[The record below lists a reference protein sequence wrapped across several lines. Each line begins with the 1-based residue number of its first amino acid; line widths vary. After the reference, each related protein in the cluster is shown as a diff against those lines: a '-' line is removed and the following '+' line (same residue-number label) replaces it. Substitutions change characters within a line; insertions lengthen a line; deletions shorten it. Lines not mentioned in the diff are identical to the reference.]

1 MTYTIEN
8 SNNMMQIDGQ
18 PQNGILGANQGPR
31 HEKHS
36 IENNK
41 SSLRNLL
48 LKVQDQHARAADYLA
63 PTHDLQKITSDN
75 GRPQVVIE
83 QRGGEPTKIF
93 DINDVAF
100 TQIAGH
106 AEIEART
113 ARKLQAE
120 YSPEFDALINAIW
133 QKKPAVRMLRTHDSA
148 NPDVV
153 TNGYLRAFVS
163 DKFKTFDNINL
174 LQSALPQL
182 MDNPAAFQVVNADVT
197 DKRLYLRLKSLVQTG
212 TGANVGDH
220 MANGIGLQNSEVGAG
235 SVSVYQ
241 IAWTLAC
248 LNGMQTQ
255 NKTRSSHITSARD
268 TDDWGLLSDAAKDA
282 DNKALELKIRDL
294 VGVYSSRDAFDQVI
308 EQMKQAAAD
317 VIDGHAVE
325 KTAVVEN
332 LGKVMQLTKKE
343 TSSVLD
349 GLLDTIGQSGY
360 EQGQPISRATLVNAV
375 TAVANKA
382 EADDVDAWQLR
393 GGQVLNMK
401 PADWQRVAA
410 VAA

>member
-1 MTYTIEN
+1 MKYNLEN
-8 SNNMMQIDGQ
+8 
-18 PQNGILGANQGPR
+18 
-31 HEKHS
+31 EK
-36 IENNK
+36 N
-41 SSLRNLL
+41 SLQNLL
-48 LKVQDQHARAADYLA
+48 LKVQDQASRTADYLA

-106 AEIEART
+106 AEIDART
-113 ARKLQAE
+113 ARRLQSE

-133 QKKPAVRMLRTHDSA
+133 QKKPAVRMLRTHAAEMAAGDYTGAAVS
-148 NPDVV
+148 D
-153 TNGYLRAFVS
+153 GLLRAFVS
-163 DKFKTFDNINL
+163 DKFKTFDNVNL
-174 LQSALPQL
+174 MEAALPQL
-182 MDNPAAFQVVNADVT
+182 MDSPLQVVTADVT
-197 DKRLYLRLKSLVQTG
+197 DKRLYLRLRSLTQTG
-212 TGANVGDH
+212 TGASVGDI

-268 TDDWGLLSDAAKDA
+268 SDDWGLLSDAAKDA
-282 DNKALELKIRDL
+282 DNHALELKIRDL
-294 VGVYSSRDAFDQVI
+294 VGVYSSRDAFDAVI

-317 VIDGHAVE
+317 VIDGVAVE

-349 GLLDTIGQSGY
+349 GLLNTIGQAGY

-382 EADDVDAWQLR
+382 DADDVDAWQLR

-401 PADWQRVAA
+401 AADWNRVAA

>member
-1 MTYTIEN
+1 MTHT
-8 SNNMMQIDGQ
+8 
-18 PQNGILGANQGPR
+18 
-31 HEKHS
+31 

-41 SSLRNLL
+41 NSLQNLL
-48 LKVQDQHARAADYLA
+48 LKVQDQHARSADYLA
-63 PTHDLQKITSDN
+63 PTHDLQKITADN

-106 AEIEART
+106 AEIDART
-113 ARKLQAE
+113 ARRLQSE

-133 QKKPAVRMLRTHDSA
+133 QKKPAVRMLRTHDIATEQPPVFGGVGLNVPPRSEWNNA
-148 NPDVV
+148 QNP
-153 TNGYLRAFVS
+153 NGVLRAFVS

-182 MDNPAAFQVVNADVT
+182 MDNPAAFKVVNADVT
-197 DKRLYLRLKSLVQTG
+197 DKRLYLRLKSEIQTG
-212 TGANVGDH
+212 TGAALNDL

-268 TDDWGLLSDAAKDA
+268 SEEWGLLSDAAKDA

-317 VIDGHAVE
+317 VIDGVAVE
-325 KTAVVEN
+325 KTTVVEN

-349 GLLDTIGQSGY
+349 GLLNTIGQAGY

-382 EADDVDAWQLR
+382 DADDVDAWQLR

-401 PADWQRVAA
+401 QADWQRVAA

>member
-1 MTYTIEN
+1 MTHT
-8 SNNMMQIDGQ
+8 
-18 PQNGILGANQGPR
+18 
-31 HEKHS
+31 

-41 SSLRNLL
+41 KSLQNLL

-63 PTHDLQKITSDN
+63 PTHDLQKITADN

-83 QRGGEPTKIF
+83 RRGGEPTKIF

-100 TQIAGH
+100 GQIASH
-106 AEIEART
+106 ADIDART
-113 ARKLQAE
+113 ARRLQAD

-133 QKKPAVRMLRTHDSA
+133 QKKPAVRMLRTHAAEMAAGDYTGAAVS
-148 NPDVV
+148 D
-153 TNGYLRAFVS
+153 GLLRAFVS

-174 LQSALPQL
+174 MESTLRPL
-182 MDNPAAFQVVNADVT
+182 MDNPALFQVVNADIT
-197 DKRLYLRLKSLVQTG
+197 DKRLYLRLRSLNQTG
-212 TGANVGDH
+212 TGANVGDI

-268 TDDWGLLSDAAKDA
+268 MDDWGLLSDAAKDA
-282 DNKALELKIRDL
+282 DNKALELKLTDL
-294 VGVYSSRDAFDQVI
+294 VAAYSSRDSFDQVI

-317 VIDGHAVE
+317 VIDGVAVE
-325 KTAVVEN
+325 KTEVVQN
-332 LGKVMQLTKKE
+332 LGRVMQLTKKE

-360 EQGQPISRATLVNAV
+360 EQGQPLSRATLINAV
-375 TAVANKA
+375 TAVSHKA
-382 EADDVDAWQLR
+382 DTDDVDLWQQR
-393 GGQVLNMK
+393 GGQLLDMK

>member
-1 MTYTIEN
+1 MKYNLEN
-8 SNNMMQIDGQ
+8 
-18 PQNGILGANQGPR
+18 
-31 HEKHS
+31 EK
-36 IENNK
+36 N
-41 SSLRNLL
+41 SLQNLL
-48 LKVQDQHARAADYLA
+48 LKVQDQASRTADYLA

-106 AEIEART
+106 AEIDART
-113 ARKLQAE
+113 ARRLQSE

-133 QKKPAVRMLRTHDSA
+133 QKKPAVRMLRTHAAEMAAGDYTGAAVS
-148 NPDVV
+148 D
-153 TNGYLRAFVS
+153 GLLRAFVS
-163 DKFKTFDNINL
+163 DKFKTFDNVNL
-174 LQSALPQL
+174 MEAALPQL
-182 MDNPAAFQVVNADVT
+182 MDSPLQVVTADVT
-197 DKRLYLRLKSLVQTG
+197 DKRLYLRLRSLTQTG
-212 TGANVGDH
+212 TGASVGDI

-268 TDDWGLLSDAAKDA
+268 SDDWGLLSDAAKDA
-282 DNKALELKIRDL
+282 DNHALELKIRDL

-317 VIDGHAVE
+317 VIDGVAVE

-349 GLLDTIGQSGY
+349 GLLNTIGQAGY

-382 EADDVDAWQLR
+382 DADDVDAWQLR

-401 PADWQRVAA
+401 AADWNRVAA

>member
-1 MTYTIEN
+1 
-8 SNNMMQIDGQ
+8 
-18 PQNGILGANQGPR
+18 
-31 HEKHS
+31 
-36 IENNK
+36 
-41 SSLRNLL
+41 
-48 LKVQDQHARAADYLA
+48 
-63 PTHDLQKITSDN
+63 
-75 GRPQVVIE
+75 
-83 QRGGEPTKIF
+83 
-93 DINDVAF
+93 
-100 TQIAGH
+100 
-106 AEIEART
+106 
-113 ARKLQAE
+113 LQAE

-133 QKKPAVRMLRTHDSA
+133 QKKPARRMLRTHDITTEQPPVFGGVGLNVPPRSEW
-148 NPDVV
+148 NSSEKP
-153 TNGYLRAFVS
+153 NGVLRAFVS

-174 LQSALPQL
+174 LESTLRPL
-182 MDNPAAFQVVNADVT
+182 MENPALFQVVNADIT
-197 DKRLYLRLKSLVQTG
+197 DKRLYLRLRSLNQTG
-212 TGANVGDH
+212 TGANVGDI

-268 TDDWGLLSDAAKDA
+268 MDDWGLLSDAAKDA
-282 DNKALELKIRDL
+282 DNKALELKLTDL
-294 VGVYSSRDAFDQVI
+294 VSAYSSRDSFDAVI

-317 VIDGHAVE
+317 VIDGVAVE
-325 KTAVVEN
+325 KTEVVQN
-332 LGKVMQLTKKE
+332 LGRVMQLTKKE

-382 EADDVDAWQLR
+382 DADDVDAWQLR